1 MAINW
6 DALMQF
12 NNTSSPVR
20 KAKEE
25 VKENDLAINSIKLEN
40 SNNTTGEQATG
51 NNILTAP
58 AIAMNTETT
67 YNTVQTTMP
76 SGGGIS
82 TTAIQASRYRFGLR

>member
-1 MAINW
+1 MAMNW
-6 DALMQF
+6 DSIISF
-12 NNTSSPVR
+12 NNSDTPLRKPKQELQGELPV
-20 KAKEE
+20 
-25 VKENDLAINSIKLEN
+25 NSIKLEGN
-40 SNNTTGEQATG
+40 SDSNTSQPAG

-58 AIAMNTETT
+58 AMAMNTETT